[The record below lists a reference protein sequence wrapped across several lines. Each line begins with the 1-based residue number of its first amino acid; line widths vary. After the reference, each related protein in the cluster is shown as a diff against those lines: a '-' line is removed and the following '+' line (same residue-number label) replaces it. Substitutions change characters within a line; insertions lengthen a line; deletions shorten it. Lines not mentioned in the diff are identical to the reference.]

1 MEVELH
7 IVWGLARGSLKCRG
21 FGLRDLGFGLG
32 ILVTFGKASMGFRI
46 WGLISFL
53 VAYSHNF
60 TPLRQSHFLIPFP
73 TSQAR
78 PLNILGRLLAQDCSP

>member
-21 FGLRDLGFGLG
+21 FGLRDLGFGDFRQGFDGLQD
-32 ILVTFGKASMGFRI
+32 MGADFV
-46 WGLISFL
+46 L

-78 PLNILGRLLAQDCSP
+78 PLSILGRLLAQDCSP